1 MSNEAPESID
11 ESIVDR
17 AIAWQQAVAAGE
29 ADWAALT
36 LWLEADPR
44 HAAAFDEAAL
54 LDDAVTRHR
63 AAIAA
68 ILPRDEAAEPAPAR
82 RRTGWR
88 WAAGGGVAA
97 ALAVAIAVPMLL
109 PAPEAAPTVYASQPG
124 RTRDVA
130 LADGS
135 RITLSAASRI
145 SVGAHQRSIAL
156 DSGAAWFDVPHDPAR
171 QLTITAQGYR
181 ITDIGTRFSVDA
193 EAGRVVVAVAQ
204 GQVTVDPPVGDTVTL
219 AAGQRLSGTGG
230 AAPVVSAVA
239 AQSVGAW
246 RTGRLVYNDA
256 PLGMVA
262 ADISRYR
269 GAPVVVDPALKG
281 RRFSGVLV
289 IGDGSTLVS
298 DLAGVAGLRV
308 ERRGDAVVLRGS
320 SMP

>member
-1 MSNEAPESID
+1 MSDETPESIF
-11 ESIVDR
+11 DR
-17 AIAWQQAVAAGE
+17 AIAWQQAAATGD

-54 LDDAVTRHR
+54 IDDTVDRHR

-68 ILPRDEAAEPAPAR
+68 ILPRDEAAEPAPPR
-82 RRTGWR
+82 RRAGWR
-88 WAAGGGVAA
+88 WAAGGGLAA
-97 ALAVAIAVPMLL
+97 ALAVVVALPMLQQ
-109 PAPEAAPTVYASQPG
+109 APEAAPTVYASQPG

-145 SVGAHQRSIAL
+145 SVGAHQRTIAL
-156 DSGAAWFDVPHDPAR
+156 DSGAAWFDVPHDPTR
-171 QLTITAQGYR
+171 QLTVTAGGYR

-193 EAGRVVVAVAQ
+193 EDGRVVVAVAQ
-204 GQVTVDPPVGDTVTL
+204 GQVTVDPPVGDAVTL
-219 AAGQRLSGTGG
+219 AAGQRLSGTVD

-256 PLGMVA
+256 PLSMVA

-269 GAPVVVDPALKG
+269 GAPVVVDPSLKG

-298 DLAGVAGLRV
+298 DFAGVAGLRV
-308 ERRGDAVVLRGS
+308 ERRGDAVVLRGGS
-320 SMP
+320 VP